1 MQRESVEGMINN
13 FGQTPTQLL
22 RKAHPKRKLLQDV
35 DAGKVR
41 VIKQI
46 EKQIDPRFA
55 LIEVLF
61 DSISILY
68 FAALC
73 LALVGQRRWRTLCE
87 GISKFLRFLLPCRL

>member
-1 MQRESVEGMINN
+1 MQRESLEGMINN

-22 RKAHPKRKLLQDV
+22 RKTHPKRKPLQDV

-41 VIKQI
+41 VINQI

-61 DSISILY
+61 DYVSISC
-68 FAALC
+68 FANFC
-73 LALVGQRRWRTLCE
+73 FALVCQRRWRT
-87 GISKFLRFLLPCRL
+87 